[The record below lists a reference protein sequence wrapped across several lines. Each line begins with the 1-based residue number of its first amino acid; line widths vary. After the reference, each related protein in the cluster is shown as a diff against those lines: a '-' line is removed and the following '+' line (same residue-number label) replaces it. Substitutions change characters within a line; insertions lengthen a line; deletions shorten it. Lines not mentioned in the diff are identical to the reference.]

1 MAKKP
6 QAAKKAAIDPSIIAT
21 PAPTESEVESAFKHD
36 KNIAINGDIKPESAL
51 TWFVGTN
58 PRAKGRATFARF
70 EAYMGAETV
79 ADYMAKGG
87 TLGDLRWDLRSGYI
101 AIDGVTLGGE
111 LTPKAPK
118 FAKAPKVAKAP
129 KAKKEKA
136 PEQAAAETELEAA
149 VEEEMI
155 D

>member
-21 PAPTESEVESAFKHD
+21 SAPTESKVESAFKHD

-87 TLGDLRWDLRSGYI
+87 TLGDLRWDLRSGYL

-111 LTPKAPK
+111 LNPKAPQ
-118 FAKAPKVAKAP
+118 VAKVP

-136 PEQAAAETELEAA
+136 PEQEAAETELEAA